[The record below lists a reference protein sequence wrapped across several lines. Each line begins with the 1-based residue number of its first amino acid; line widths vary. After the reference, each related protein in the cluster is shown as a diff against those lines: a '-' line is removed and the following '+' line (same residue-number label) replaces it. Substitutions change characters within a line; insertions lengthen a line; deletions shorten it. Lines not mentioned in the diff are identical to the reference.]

1 MIFYG
6 ILLALLSTIF
16 GQFLRFEIG
25 SGGILF
31 LDVFLPFLSILWG
44 GQKILENGFMNMWKK
59 LQKFP
64 LFWESF
70 FLITLFSASL
80 FLSGSD
86 LTLRE
91 FSESGFYLFRYFF
104 LLLFAFIVF
113 DELSHGK
120 NHKKKQKIFLYT
132 IFTSGVL
139 LAILGFI
146 QLKIYPDF
154 KEMAKIGWDPHIGRL
169 LSTWFD
175 PNFLGGL
182 FSFLLVLL
190 AGIFSVFLP
199 HIQKD
204 IKNRAYAILPYTNY
218 ILFSVISGILLLAL
232 LFTFSRSALLTFV
245 LPVFFLGI
253 FYFRKILLI
262 AGLGILFVLP
272 FSDRAMQRIGD
283 GIQSAVSVT
292 ESHPLFLPD
301 PTARLR
307 VENFEEGIHLVS
319 KNPENFIRGIGFNTI
334 RLHRTE
340 NIHSSGG
347 FDSSLLN
354 VFVTTG
360 IFGLIVFLWFHLSLI
375 IKISRKLRKFV
386 YQKITQKNSENLCK
400 KGIQRGLI
408 FSLVGIF
415 AQSFF
420 INFLFFPL
428 FLIYFFGILGYAFS
442 EDS

>member
-6 ILLALLSTIF
+6 ILLAVISTVF
-16 GQFLRFEIG
+16 GQFLRIEIG
-25 SGGILF
+25 SGGVLCTDI
-31 LDVFLPFLSILWG
+31 FLPILSFFWVFKNLLQAG
-44 GQKILENGFMNMWKK
+44 TRNFWKN

-64 LFWESF
+64 VFWESF
-70 FLITLFSASL
+70 FLITIFSISL
-80 FLSGSD
+80 FLAGVN
-86 LTLRE
+86 LNFRE

-113 DELSHGK
+113 DELSE
-120 NHKKKQKIFLYT
+120 NAKKQSIFLKT
-132 IFTSGVL
+132 VFFSGVL

-175 PNFLGGL
+175 PNYLGGL

-190 AGIFSVFLP
+190 AGVFSVYLP
-199 HIQKD
+199 NIYKTIKD
-204 IKNRAYAILPYTNY
+204 IKNRAYTIRTYRVYYLIFT
-218 ILFSVISGILLLAL
+218 VISGILLLAL

-245 LPVFFLGI
+245 IPVFFLGI

-262 AGLGILFVLP
+262 AGLSVLFILP

-283 GIQSAVSVT
+283 GIQSAVSIS
-292 ESHPLFLPD
+292 ESQPLFLPD
-301 PTARLR
+301 ATARLR
-307 VENFEEGIHLVS
+307 VENFEEGIHLVT
-319 KNPENFIRGIGFNTI
+319 KNPENFWTGIGFNTI
-334 RLHRTE
+334 RLNRTE

-347 FDSSLLN
+347 FDASLLN

-360 IFGLIVFLWFHLSLI
+360 IFGLIAFLWFHFSMI
-375 IKISRKLRKFV
+375 TKINRK
-386 YQKITQKNSENLCK
+386 IQKNSEISDRFLIK
-400 KGIQRGLI
+400 KGIQRGFI
-408 FSLVGIF
+408 FSFIGIF

-420 INFLFFPL
+420 VNFLFFPL
-428 FLIYFFGILGYAFS
+428 FLIYFFGILGYSFS
-442 EDS
+442 ENSKKN

>member
-6 ILLALLSTIF
+6 ILLVIFSTIF
-16 GQFLRFEIG
+16 GQFLRVEIG
-25 SGGILF
+25 SGGVLF
-31 LDVFLPFLSILWG
+31 SDVFLPLLAIMWG
-44 GQKILENGFMNMWKK
+44 FQKLLEGGFVNIWKK

-70 FLITLFSASL
+70 FLISLFSGSL
-80 FLSGSD
+80 FLSGAD
-86 LTLRE
+86 LTFRE

-113 DELSHGK
+113 DELSSGK
-120 NHKKKQKIFLYT
+120 NSQKKQKIFLYI
-132 IFTSGVL
+132 IFTSGVV
-139 LAILGFI
+139 LAILGFL

-190 AGIFSVFLP
+190 AGIFSIFLP

-204 IKNRAYAILPYTNY
+204 IKNREYTMRPYTSS

-245 LPVFFLGI
+245 IPVFFLGI

-262 AGLGILFVLP
+262 AGLGILFILP

-283 GIQSAVSVT
+283 GIESAVSVT

-307 VENFEEGIHLVS
+307 VENFEEGLNLVN

-360 IFGLIVFLWFHLSLI
+360 IFGLIVFLLFHFALI
-375 IKISRKLRKFV
+375 TKISRKL
-386 YQKITQKNSENLCK
+386 QKNLSQKKSHKNSENLLK
-400 KGIQRGLI
+400 KGIQRGLV

-420 INFLFFPL
+420 VNFLFFPL